1 MHHINDIYFCCI
13 CLNFFKIPLNVV
25 SKERSRSNSGS
36 NMKNSAKKG
45 KLPYY
50 LLLFYQS
57 LLKWEELL
65 CTKVNYNVLASFM
78 SNENLT
84 MLCFHGGI
92 QDGI

>member
-1 MHHINDIYFCCI
+1 MHDINDIYFCCI
-13 CLNFFKIPLNVV
+13 CLNFFKILLNVV
-25 SKERSRSNSGS
+25 SMERSRSNSRS

-65 CTKVNYNVLASFM
+65 YTTVNYNV
-78 SNENLT
+78 
-84 MLCFHGGI
+84 
-92 QDGI
+92 